1 MKQAE
6 LKKAMLAVLS
16 RGCLKRLADDLDLSA
31 DRRSAQVMR
40 QVIADHIRNREPI
53 WTNPS

>member
-16 RGCLKRLADDLDLSA
+16 RGRLKRLADDLDLSA
-31 DRRSAQVMR
+31 DRRSAHVMR
-40 QVIADHIRNREPI
+40 QVIADRIRNRERI

>member
-31 DRRSAQVMR
+31 DRRSAQV
-40 QVIADHIRNREPI
+40 IADRIRNREPI